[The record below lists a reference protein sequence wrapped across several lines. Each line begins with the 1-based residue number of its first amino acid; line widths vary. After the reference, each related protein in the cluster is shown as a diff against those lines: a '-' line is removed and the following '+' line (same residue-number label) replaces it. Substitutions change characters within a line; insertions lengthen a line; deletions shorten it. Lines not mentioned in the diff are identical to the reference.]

1 MAQIALFSLNDYA
14 RAKRGILFQAVPAF
28 EKQDSEAI
36 AFLQHN
42 RVNS

>member
-1 MAQIALFSLNDYA
+1 MAGIALFFLNDHT
-14 RAKRGILFQAVPAF
+14 RAERRMVLQAVPAF

>member
-1 MAQIALFSLNDYA
+1 MADIALFSLNDDT
-14 RAKRGILFQAVPAF
+14 RAKRRIMFQAVPAF
-28 EKQDSEAI
+28 EEQDSEAI